1 MHVLHTVLYT
11 LLLLLLFIL
20 LYYNYYF
27 YSCSPYCSLY
37 ISQGADKKNLFNN
50 LEFLWLAI
58 ISLIVTLMFHTGVI
72 LSGEIRC

>member
-11 LLLLLLFIL
+11 LLLLFIL

-27 YSCSPYCSLY
+27 YSCSPYCSPY

-58 ISLIVTLMFHTGVI
+58 ISFIVTLMFHTGMI
-72 LSGEIRC
+72 LSGEIRF